1 MTATDLFTTEPG
13 TMEVENVSNESPR
26 FGKLTPREKEVLQ
39 LIAKGLANDE
49 IAKSLFISKHTV
61 KNHITN
67 IYRKMGSRNRTKV
80 ALWAIRYGLISVD

>member
-1 MTATDLFTTEPG
+1 MAANPCIV
-13 TMEVENVSNESPR
+13 EVENVSNENPR

-39 LIAKGLANDE
+39 LIAKGLSNEE
-49 IAKSLFISKHTV
+49 IAKTLFISKHTV

-80 ALWAIRYGLISVD
+80 ALWAIRYGLISLD